1 MVSVWLI
8 SPVFVCK
15 AVILKNDVE
24 QVEKAKKNS
33 YTNKV

>member
-1 MVSVWLI
+1 MISVCLESAI
-8 SPVFVCK
+8 FVCK
-15 AVILKNDVE
+15 TVILKNDVE